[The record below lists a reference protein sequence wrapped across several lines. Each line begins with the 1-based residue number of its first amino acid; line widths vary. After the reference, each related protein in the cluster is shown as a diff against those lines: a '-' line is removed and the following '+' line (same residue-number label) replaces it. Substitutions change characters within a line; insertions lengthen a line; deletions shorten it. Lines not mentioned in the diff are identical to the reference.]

1 MAQAIVSQFAP
12 TVKESDTIHFDYING
27 QRPVVLSTDVAR
39 HFHRKH
45 QHVLRDIDRLR
56 SMLPESFHAS
66 NFGLMQIEVKI
77 GNGATRK
84 DRAFHLTRDGFSLLV
99 MGFTGKAAIMWKL
112 RYIEAFNS
120 LEAAVLENRSELA
133 REAGYQQG
141 LDYARSL
148 PGVQA
153 ERAAGYLDGLKEGY
167 FRWQEGHSPAI
178 LLRMAQ
184 LHEKGCTWRE
194 IGKILN
200 THPDTARKRVAR
212 AIARKEAASCR
223 K

>member
-1 MAQAIVSQFAP
+1 MAQATVSQFAP
-12 TVKESDTIHFDYING
+12 AVKESDTIHFDYING
-27 QRPVVLSTDVAR
+27 QRPVVLSTDIAR
-39 HFHRKH
+39 HFQIRHKN
-45 QHVLRDIDRLR
+45 VLRDIDRLR
-56 SMLPESFHAS
+56 SMLPESFHQL
-66 NFGLMQIEVKI
+66 NFEPMQNEVKI

-84 DRAFHLTRDGFSLLV
+84 DRAFQLTRDAFSMLV

-153 ERAAGYLDGLKEGY
+153 ERKAGYLEGLKAGRLEATRNNGLAALQ
-167 FRWQEGHSPAI
+167 RMKE
-178 LLRMAQ
+178 LRQ
-184 LHEKGCTWRE
+184 KGCTWCE
-194 IGKILN
+194 IGKIMGIK
-200 THPDTARKRVAR
+200 PDTARKRVAR
-212 AIARKEAASCR
+212 LGALAGV
-223 K
+223 